1 MPRFLAAVGLCSV
14 VGVALAVGACGS
26 KASEIPADSAPQ
38 PGATTTTTSSAT
50 GAPAPNTPDGS
61 ATNRDGAA
69 EDAGVG
75 DAGAQGPTIFTVL
88 MENHD
93 YDEIVGSAD
102 APFFNELIAKY
113 GLATNY
119 SDCNIHPSLP
129 NYLCLISGAPQY
141 AGIIDLDPT
150 QSFITGTFPVDKPN
164 LGTQL
169 LAANI
174 PWRSYQESM
183 GTPCRLSSVGDYAPK
198 HDPFLYF
205 KDIQKGPGTLC
216 ADRNVDLTMLPA
228 DLAAN
233 AQRYYFVTPNLVSD
247 GHNPANDP
255 PAALRVSDTWARA
268 EIGKIMASPAYRANG
283 IIFITWDEAEGRNG
297 HSKDKVPMII
307 VSERIKSPGFKS
319 AVAYSHKSYLATV
332 ETLLG
337 LPRLAT
343 VTAEPT
349 MMEFFR

>member
-1 MPRFLAAVGLCSV
+1 MPRFLAVLELCGV
-14 VGVALAVGACGS
+14 VGVLLTVGACGS
-26 KASEIPADSAPQ
+26 KVVEILDDSAP
-38 PGATTTTTSSAT
+38 PPVASATSSSAPSPSDASA
-50 GAPAPNTPDGS
+50 GAPG
-61 ATNRDGAA
+61 
-69 EDAGVG
+69 DAS
-75 DAGAQGPTIFTVL
+75 AGAQGDAREAGAPGPTIFTVL

-93 YDEIVGSAD
+93 YDEVVGSAD

-141 AGIIDLDPT
+141 PGVLDLDPT

-169 LAANI
+169 LAANL

-183 GTPCRLSSVGDYAPK
+183 ATPCRLSGAGDYAPK

-205 KDIQKGPGTLC
+205 KDIQKGPGALC
-216 ADRNVDLTMLPA
+216 ADRNADLSLLAA

-233 AQRYYFVTPNLVSD
+233 AQRYYFVTPNLIND

-255 PAALRVSDTWARA
+255 RASLRASDTWARA

-283 IIFITWDEAEGRNG
+283 ILFITWDEAEGRSG

-307 VSERIKSPGFKS
+307 VSERITSPGFKS

-343 VTAEPT
+343 VTTEPT